1 MSMFPASR
9 GLRLLA
15 DSWLSE
21 CGWASRPQH
30 SSIARANRLGRPVS
44 RDSDVGSLRPARARR
59 VSCRLMPSRCSGVDV
74 GIGAAAYVEVFGAL
88 YHWNVQGLASI
99 GSNAPDASATT
110 WAPPRRKRSGR
121 TLPSFKP
128 ASKHEPAERMT
139 RRAPAEQTMELPAR
153 IATAAWPPGLFCA
166 KKLPNAQRQLGRKG
180 NSFW

>member
-1 MSMFPASR
+1 MVVGMWVGFETPAEFDCTSQPSR
-9 GLRLLA
+9 GACVEGLR
-15 DSWLSE
+15 
-21 CGWASRPQH
+21 P
-30 SSIARANRLGRPVS
+30 
-44 RDSDVGSLRPARARR
+44 GSLCQAHAKQVR
-59 VSCRLMPSRCSGVDV
+59 CRLMPSRCSGVDV

>member
-1 MSMFPASR
+1 MVVRMWVGFETPAEFDCTSQPSR
-9 GLRLLA
+9 EA
-15 DSWLSE
+15 CVE
-21 CGWASRPQH
+21 
-30 SSIARANRLGRPVS
+30 GRRS
-44 RDSDVGSLRPARARR
+44 GSLRPAHAKQVR
-59 VSCRLMPSRCSGVDV
+59 CRLVPSSCSGVDV

-88 YHWNVQGLASI
+88 YHLECPRVGLDRFQRK
-99 GSNAPDASATT
+99 DASATT
-110 WAPPRRKRSGR
+110 RAPPRRKPSGR

-153 IATAAWPPGLFCA
+153 IATAAWPPGRFCA